1 MQRLNE
7 ETMSER
13 YKRLVEAINVTAVG
27 CMRQAPKFKM
37 KLNSQDPIISNAREA
52 ITTAHKSLG

>member
-13 YKRLVEAINVTAVG
+13 YERLVEAINVTTVG
-27 CMRQAPKFKM
+27 CVRQALKFKI
-37 KLNSQDPIISNAREA
+37 KLNSHDPRIINAREA
-52 ITTAHKSLG
+52 ITTAHKALG